1 MVARNEI
8 TGDLIK
14 SKSKISKDFE
24 DNFDRIFGKKKKEKY
39 VPPPL
44 PLNEYPDNG
53 AVSEEPPKNEW

>member
-1 MVARNEI
+1 MSKNEI
-8 TGDLIK
+8 TGDNL
-14 SKSKISKDFE
+14 ISKKNTKAFE

-53 AVSEEPPKNEW
+53 AVTEE